1 MLSDSYYCKILQD
14 SEKRL
19 SRMCS
24 IFTIAVHVGQCLK
37 ETADKVKERE
47 KRSTG
52 RERGRRPVLPLIVLV
67 GSLCILHCDMMSL
80 LLRIYDIILI
90 ACIGGVLPSS
100 ISCRLPVDE

>member
-47 KRSTG
+47 KRRRG
-52 RERGRRPVLPLIVLV
+52 RGGEREGEREGKRGRRPVLP
-67 GSLCILHCDMMSL
+67 
-80 LLRIYDIILI
+80 
-90 ACIGGVLPSS
+90 
-100 ISCRLPVDE
+100 

>member
-24 IFTIAVHVGQCLK
+24 IFTIAVHVGQSLK

-47 KRSTG
+47 RGGGGVG
-52 RERGRRPVLPLIVLV
+52 REGEREREGKRGRRPVLL
-67 GSLCILHCDMMSL
+67 
-80 LLRIYDIILI
+80 
-90 ACIGGVLPSS
+90 
-100 ISCRLPVDE
+100 